1 MIEIQERQFAED
13 VKMKVLTENQLDE
26 VRREEAKVRMRAY
39 NAALNGQMEE
49 AKMKRRYDNSLM
61 TEHERRVH
69 ERDIRAYVEGD
80 TQSLYNRGIPGL
92 RGGHE

>member
-1 MIEIQERQFAED
+1 
-13 VKMKVLTENQLDE
+13 
-26 VRREEAKVRMRAY
+26 MRAY

-92 RGGHE
+92 RAGHEQELQDKYIGKLFQGGPTAMIN